1 MICYERKRWGDGPS
15 VTFLLWVWHTR
26 LHFPHTSSTSLRVVD
41 WLVKSK
47 SEIPKC
53 WWPYCS
59 SWLNISVIKESVK
72 QLLTELIRS
81 RNPEA
86 SGSSSKWERVVSIIM
101 LTRLGWLA
109 SEEESWNATCL
120 LLLVGLF
127 TRREILVSSRSDP
140 STPPPV
146 IPSVSPP
153 HPRLSLFICTSFSW
167 KLERSD
173 PAHSRLYHRLLSS
186 YSWPRSTLS
195 LHQWHVGPYSPTGG
209 PQCSRL
215 YRFAWLWMKVKGMP
229 VLSGQCP
236 GEKMRSCYP
245 GAGTAH
251 HHNCSHSYNTSRDAQ
266 AEETLMRGWL
276 LLTKSYWHQQYLARC
291 VPPTHE
297 NTSIV
302 SSQSTGPRHSF

>member
-1 MICYERKRWGDGPS
+1 M
-15 VTFLLWVWHTR
+15 
-26 LHFPHTSSTSLRVVD
+26 
-41 WLVKSK
+41 
-47 SEIPKC
+47 
-53 WWPYCS
+53 
-59 SWLNISVIKESVK
+59 
-72 QLLTELIRS
+72 
-81 RNPEA
+81 
-86 SGSSSKWERVVSIIM
+86 
-101 LTRLGWLA
+101 
-109 SEEESWNATCL
+109 
-120 LLLVGLF
+120 GLF

-173 PAHSRLYHRLLSS
+173 PAHSRPYHRLLSS

-215 YRFAWLWMKVKGMP
+215 YRFAWLWVKVKGMP

-245 GAGTAH
+245 GAETAH

-276 LLTKSYWHQQYLARC
+276 LLTNNKVILTPAIPCQMC
-291 VPPTHE
+291 
-297 NTSIV
+297 
-302 SSQSTGPRHSF
+302 STDTWEHLHCLKPINWTTAQFLIFHRQIIREFYSTISRVLLNHF